1 MLRVATLHIK
11 ILEEI
16 QMSTVREMS
25 EEYLKTAYELCVFL
39 RLHSHPALGERIM
52 TTAVDL
58 STLSHTTWAYYGS
71 DGFIGNLVKTYEAAD
86 KLMHLISVVEYLELD
101 YSGFDKVKQD
111 TEAIYKMSRSS
122 INTLHSKS
130 SSGKKDERKSG
141 TDSAKRPTQEL
152 KDMHGQG
159 EQIPAELPVSSA
171 EGEGNTA
178 AKTAE
183 SDSAACS
190 SGLPFEIEEGSGGGK
205 AGEDEPEAV
214 EESA

>member
-71 DGFIGNLVKTYEAAD
+71 DGFIGNLVKTYETAD

-130 SSGKKDERKSG
+130 NGGKKDERKSG

-159 EQIPAELPVSSA
+159 EQMQTASASSEAPAELPVISD
-171 EGEGNTA
+171 EGEGNT
-178 AKTAE
+178 T
-183 SDSAACS
+183 CS